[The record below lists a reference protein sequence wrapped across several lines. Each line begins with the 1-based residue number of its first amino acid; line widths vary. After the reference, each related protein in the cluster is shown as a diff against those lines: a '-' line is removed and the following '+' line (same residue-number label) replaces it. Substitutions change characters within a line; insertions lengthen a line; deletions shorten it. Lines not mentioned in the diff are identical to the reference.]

1 MSPPPPFTPPGP
13 AQIDALLQFLP
24 VFEREGFVA
33 CWERSLPPGMELS
46 PLDLDLAW
54 EVAPEL
60 TAFGQAVYD
69 EGFLY
74 NFPWPEWQEQAERYV
89 NEPHRLEQA
98 DLLDI
103 CRLLTTP
110 MRKERFCSDHLPSL
124 VHCGPITRP
133 LKRLQAIRHAEG
145 PATTQTS

>member
-54 EVAPEL
+54 EYAPEL
-60 TAFGQAVYD
+60 TAFAQAVYD

-74 NFPWPEWQEQAERYV
+74 NFPWPEWQEQAEWYV

-103 CRLLTTP
+103 CRLLTTHV
-110 MRKERFCSDHLPSL
+110 RKERFCSGHLPEM
-124 VHCGPITRP
+124 VECGHISQVLR
-133 LKRLQAIRHAEG
+133 RLQTIRQAEG
-145 PATTQTS
+145 SGAPPQ